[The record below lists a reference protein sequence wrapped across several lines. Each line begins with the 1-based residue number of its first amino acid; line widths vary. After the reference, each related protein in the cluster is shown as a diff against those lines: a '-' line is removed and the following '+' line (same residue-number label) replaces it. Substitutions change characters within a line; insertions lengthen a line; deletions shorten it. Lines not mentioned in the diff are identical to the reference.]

1 MEYMRREL
9 FPCSVPLCT
18 QVSTSKVES
27 EKHFIKNH
35 RVIKTEVWSEVVDSE
50 FNFENLAESDEN
62 QTISTKSQEP
72 IFGFKFS
79 EKVTIPNSKR
89 KGLSLK
95 CRQKTGK
102 SKSSGSNDPKL
113 NSNLQHEWLVRS
125 YSNFTIQKIENLTKI
140 KLTEEAK
147 IDFDNLIQEGK
158 DQEIYC
164 KLFGNIFATLDQSF
178 TARCRN
184 WICNKCP
191 NGKFLGSKKE
201 FEDHFKSLNHGIIA
215 YTCELCSKSLK
226 SLEILKA
233 HLKQKHFI
241 DAKCEICLEV
251 CSTKNTLQTHK
262 LKVHNEGGYQCDSC
276 IKMCSTMLL
285 LKAHVRDQHGDK
297 SFPCST
303 CGKVFKN
310 KANCAGHELIHTGKE
325 FECEFCI
332 LKFKSEIG
340 FNRHVKLEHTK
351 NFEVL
356 NCHECGATFKVKTK
370 FNTHIKFHQKHPDLI
385 CDVCDKLFHSRTA
398 KVLHKETVHLKNR
411 RFACDQCEF
420 RTVSNGKLKKHIQ
433 KVHENQHE
441 MCFLCNQSVKHAY
454 HHVKTAHKDQPTAWQ
469 EFMERKR
476 EVLTKLKSKTV
487 EEDIKPFK
495 EVLETIQREQK
506 VEDDEDEECLPSD
519 QDIVG

>member
-27 EKHFIKNH
+27 EKHFMKNH
-35 RVIKTEVWSEVVDSE
+35 REIKTEVWSEVVDSE
-50 FNFENLAESDEN
+50 FCFENIVESDEDYEESTEF
-62 QTISTKSQEP
+62 QEQISVSKL
-72 IFGFKFS
+72 S
-79 EKVTIPNSKR
+79 EQVPTSISIGN
-89 KGLSLK
+89 GLSLK
-95 CRQKTGK
+95 YMRKTVK
-102 SKSSGSNDPKL
+102 SKSSGSKTNGKTILKQD
-113 NSNLQHEWLVRS
+113 WLVRS
-125 YSNFTIQKIENLTKI
+125 TSNFTIQTIANLTEI
-140 KLTEEAK
+140 KLTEEAM
-147 IDFDNLIQEGK
+147 IDFDNLIQQGK

-164 KLFGNIFATLDQSF
+164 KLFGNIFGSGDQSF
-178 TARCRN
+178 TAKCRN

-191 NGKFLGSKKE
+191 NKKFLSFKQE
-201 FEDHFKSLNHGIIA
+201 FEDHFKGLNHGIIA

-226 SLEILKA
+226 SLEILKV
-233 HLKQKHFI
+233 HLKTKHFT
-241 DAKCEICLEV
+241 DAKCEICMVV
-251 CSTKNTLQTHK
+251 CSTKNTLLTHK

-370 FNTHIKFHQKHPDLI
+370 FNTHMKFHQKHPDLI
-385 CDVCDKLFHSRTA
+385 CDICDKLFHSRTA

-469 EFMERKR
+469 EFMVRKR

-495 EVLETIQREQK
+495 ELLETIQSEQK
-506 VEDDEDEECLPSD
+506 VEDEECLPSD